1 MTSNWGM
8 TPGRS
13 VAAECERR
21 GIGAVVSGCIDLL
34 DGKGADDTLIV
45 ALGGPPAEY
54 VLAGREG
61 GKGGYWPR
69 VWAARG
75 LLYAWSGD
83 AETAI
88 IRATI
93 DEAWRVREMAA
104 KVIAGHRV
112 GDALDAVVAL
122 KDDPVSRVRA
132 AADRAVMILSVARA

>member
-1 MTSNWGM
+1 M

-13 VAAECERR
+13 VAAECELR

-34 DGKGADDTLIV
+34 DGKGAEDTLIV

-88 IRATI
+88 IRATT
-93 DEAWRVREMAA
+93 DEAWRGRGKAA
-104 KVIAGHRV
+104 EGGTRHPRGPAG
-112 GDALDAVVAL
+112 VAG
-122 KDDPVSRVRA
+122 
-132 AADRAVMILSVARA
+132 VAP

>member
-1 MTSNWGM
+1 M
-8 TPGRS
+8 TPGGS
-13 VAAECERR
+13 GAAECERR

-88 IRATI
+88 IRATT
-93 DEAWRVREMAA
+93 DEAWRVREKAPQG
-104 KVIAGHRV
+104 IARHPAGGRP
-112 GDALDAVVAL
+112 GARGPLEEE
-122 KDDPVSRVRA
+122 PPSPVRA
-132 AADRAVMILSVARA
+132 PPPPAATRFCVRAPSRPPP

>member
-1 MTSNWGM
+1 M

-13 VAAECERR
+13 GAAECERR

-88 IRATI
+88 IRATT
-93 DEAWRVREMAA
+93 DEAWRGRGRDRE
-104 KVIAGHRV
+104 GGGRQHR
-112 GDALDAVVAL
+112 
-122 KDDPVSRVRA
+122 SRARGAHGAPQERTSTA
-132 AADRAVMILSVARA
+132 AAAA

>member
-1 MTSNWGM
+1 M

-13 VAAECERR
+13 VAAECELR

-34 DGKGADDTLIV
+34 DGKGAEDTLIV

-88 IRATI
+88 IRATT
-93 DEAWRVREMAA
+93 DEAWRGGGEERNGVTRYPPREH
-104 KVIAGHRV
+104 VPR
-112 GDALDAVVAL
+112 
-122 KDDPVSRVRA
+122 R
-132 AADRAVMILSVARA
+132 